1 MTVEYIGCI
10 IKTSVTQRLRRR
22 HSSAVLL
29 IGIQMRS
36 AVPTT
41 DNYIR
46 RYDGEDIMK
55 YNKRVILK
63 NGIEC
68 TVENGTESDGESLR
82 RVFNQTHAETDYLL
96 SYPDENSF
104 TVEAEQNFLKEKTES
119 EREIEIVAK
128 IDGVVVGSAG
138 VEQVGEKYK
147 LRHRAEFGISI
158 LKDYWG
164 LGIGRILT
172 EACIECARKA
182 GYTQLEL
189 DVVADNERAIG
200 MYKSVGFAEFGRNPR
215 GFNSR
220 ESGYQE
226 LVYMRLE
233 L

>member
-1 MTVEYIGCI
+1 
-10 IKTSVTQRLRRR
+10 
-22 HSSAVLL
+22 
-29 IGIQMRS
+29 
-36 AVPTT
+36 
-41 DNYIR
+41 
-46 RYDGEDIMK
+46 MK

-82 RVFNQTHAETDYLL
+82 RVFNQTHVETDYLL
-96 SYPDENSF
+96 SYPDESSF

>member
-1 MTVEYIGCI
+1 MLCFST
-10 IKTSVTQRLRRR
+10 
-22 HSSAVLL
+22 
-29 IGIQMRS
+29 
-36 AVPTT
+36 AVPIGTQT
-41 DNYIR
+41 EHGYTHILGII
-46 RYDGEDIMK
+46 GEDTMK
-55 YNKRVILK
+55 YNKHVILK

-68 TVENGTESDGESLR
+68 TVENGTESDGESLH

-104 TVEAEQNFLKEKTES
+104 TVEAEQNFLKKKTES

-200 MYKSVGFAEFGRNPR
+200 MYKSVGFSEFGRNPR